1 MGCGDVVP
9 HGGRGPA
16 ELTARTA
23 SGISGAMTDAVS
35 LGPVGTRSKAERARG
50 AVAAWLFASA
60 FMVAAMIVI
69 GGITRLTESGLSMV
83 EWRPLIGWIPPI
95 GDAEW
100 QRVFDLYRQTPE
112 YRAVNFW
119 MGIDDFKTI
128 FFWEYVHRVWG
139 RLIGLVYAVPL
150 FLLLATG
157 RIERSMMPRLFLLL
171 FLGGLQ
177 GAIGWWMV
185 TSGLVDE
192 ARVSPYRL
200 AVHLSMAFLILGL
213 LLWTALELIARPAS
227 GTRAQRVGASH
238 VLAAISITI
247 VLGAFVAG
255 TDAGFAYNT
264 FPLMDGQL
272 VPPGYWNPELG
283 WRTVVEHVPAV
294 QFHHRW
300 IAVLTA
306 LLTLAFVVRAYPSA
320 ADGARLPLT
329 LLAVAVAGQIALGI
343 MTLLSGV
350 PVWLGALH
358 QFGAV
363 VLFSIAVWTRCSLRP
378 A

>member
-1 MGCGDVVP
+1 MSP
-9 HGGRGPA
+9 FSS
-16 ELTARTA
+16 TAP
-23 SGISGAMTDAVS
+23 G
-35 LGPVGTRSKAERARG
+35 KAERARP
-50 AVAAWLFASA
+50 AVAIWLFASA

-69 GGITRLTESGLSMV
+69 GGVTRLTESGLSMV

-112 YRAVNFW
+112 YRDINFW

-139 RLIGLVYAVPL
+139 RLIGIVYAVPMFV
-150 FLLLATG
+150 FLLSG
-157 RIERSMMPRLFLLL
+157 RIDRPMVPRLVLLL

-192 ARVSPYRL
+192 PRVSPYRL

-213 LLWTALELIARPAS
+213 LLWTALELVARPAG
-227 GTRAQRVGASH
+227 GTRAQRIGAGH

-255 TDAGFAYNT
+255 TDAGYAYNT
-264 FPLMDGQL
+264 FPLMDGRF
-272 VPPGYWNPELG
+272 VPEGYWSADLG
-283 WRTVVEHVPAV
+283 WRSLAEHVPAV

-300 IAVLTA
+300 IAVLTVA
-306 LLTLAFVVRAYPSA
+306 LTIFFVVRALPETPA
-320 ADGARLPLT
+320 EARLPVVLLALAAVAQVLLGIAT
-329 LLAVAVAGQIALGI
+329 LLAV
-343 MTLLSGV
+343 V

-363 VLFSIAVWTRCSLRP
+363 VLFSLAVWVRYGFRQV
-378 A
+378 

>member
-1 MGCGDVVP
+1 
-9 HGGRGPA
+9 
-16 ELTARTA
+16 
-23 SGISGAMTDAVS
+23 MTDSAS
-35 LGPVGTRSKAERARG
+35 TSGVGVANKAERARPAI
-50 AVAAWLFASA
+50 AVWLFASA

-83 EWRPLIGWIPPI
+83 EWRPLVGWIPPI

-100 QRVFDLYRQTPE
+100 QRVFDMYRQTPE
-112 YRAVNFW
+112 YRDVNFW

-139 RLIGLVYAVPL
+139 RLIGVVYAAPFLL
-150 FLLLATG
+150 FLVTG
-157 RIERSMMPRLFLLL
+157 RIERAMVPRLALLL
-171 FLGGLQ
+171 ALGGVQ

-213 LLWTALELIARPAS
+213 LLWTALDLVQRPAG
-227 GTRAQRVGASH
+227 GTRGQRIGAGH
-238 VLAAISITI
+238 VLAAIAITI

-255 TDAGFAYNT
+255 TDAGYAYNT
-264 FPLMDGQL
+264 FPMMDGQL
-272 VPPGYWNPELG
+272 VPPGYWSADLG
-283 WRTVVEHVPAV
+283 WRTPFEHVPAV

-300 IAVLTA
+300 IAILTA
-306 LLTLAFVVRAYPSA
+306 VLALVFVWRNRARVA
-320 ADGARLPLT
+320 EGARLPITLLGVAVVVQVALGIVT
-329 LLAVAVAGQIALGI
+329 LLA
-343 MTLLSGV
+343 GV

-363 VLFSIAVWTRCSLRP
+363 ALFSAAVWTRFSLR
-378 A
+378 AG